1 MGKANKPQ
9 RIFGTVR
16 AFSERGTMLSKHD
29 LESFSDSKTLDEF
42 VTRLKNTSYVN
53 SLSKIQQPL
62 NSEKIENAL
71 KDNLFDFHSSM
82 TKIS

>member
-29 LESFSDSKTLDEF
+29 LESFSDSKTLEEF
-42 VTRLKNTSYVN
+42 VTRLKNTSYVD
-53 SLSKIQQPL
+53 SLSKIQQPCL
-62 NSEKIENAL
+62 LYTSPSPR
-71 KDNLFDFHSSM
+71 DRQRSRMPSSA
-82 TKIS
+82 